1 MEFKKIQLAKDGT
14 LNVTYV
20 DSDDNTITMDGA
32 NIVHRDLRL
41 AMRALI
47 PHLALLTEQ
56 REAAAA
62 TLKELQAQDL
72 SEEEFSV
79 FKVLSVCDLSF
90 SEGERAVAIGGS
102 RILKGGRVM
111 KVASPKTDV
120 EDEEVYEYCGELQL
134 ALDAVKYEAKE
145 YIEQKKWGIKQAEL
159 FPADDPFEGVQ
170 AGEVPSVSV
179 TVEEKP
185 KRGGKSK
192 AKVVAAAV

>member
-20 DSDDNTITMDGA
+20 DSDDNTITMEGA

-62 TLKELQAQDL
+62 TLKQLQAQDL

-90 SEGERAVAIGGS
+90 SEGERAVAIGGC

-145 YIEQKKWGIKQAEL
+145 YVTESKWGIKQAEL
-159 FPADDPFEGVQ
+159 FPVDDPFDGVQ
-170 AGEVPSVSV
+170 ADDVPEVPSVQ
-179 TVEEKP
+179 VEVEKK
-185 KRGGKSK
+185 KRGRK
-192 AKVVAAAV
+192 VAAAV

>member
-62 TLKELQAQDL
+62 TLKQLQAQDL
-72 SEEEFSV
+72 SEEELSV
-79 FKVLSVCDLSF
+79 FKVLSVSDLTF
-90 SEGERAVAIGGS
+90 SEGESAVAVGGC
-102 RILKGGRVM
+102 RILRGGRVM
-111 KVASPKTDV
+111 KVTSPKMNV
-120 EDEEVYEYCGELQL
+120 EDEDYEYCGELQL

-145 YIEQKKWGIKQAEL
+145 YVTESKWGIKQAEL
-159 FPADDPFEGVQ
+159 FPVDDPFDGVQ
-170 AGEVPSVSV
+170 ADDVPEVPSVQ
-179 TVEEKP
+179 VEVEKK
-185 KRGGKSK
+185 KRGRK
-192 AKVVAAAV
+192 VAAAV

>member
-90 SEGERAVAIGGS
+90 SEGERAVAIGGC

-145 YIEQKKWGIKQAEL
+145 YVTNNKWGIKQAEL
-159 FPADDPFEGVQ
+159 FPDEDPFDGVQ
-170 AGEVPSVSV
+170 AGDVPEVASVQ
-179 TVEEKP
+179 VEVEKK
-185 KRGGKSK
+185 KRRRK
-192 AKVVAAAV
+192 AVAV

>member
-20 DSDDNTITMDGA
+20 DSDDNTITMEGA

-62 TLKELQAQDL
+62 TLKQLQAQDL
-72 SEEEFSV
+72 SEEELSV
-79 FKVLSVCDLSF
+79 FKVLSVSDLTF
-90 SEGERAVAIGGS
+90 SDGESAVAVGGS
-102 RILKGGRVM
+102 RILRGGRVM
-111 KVASPKTDV
+111 KVTSPKMNV
-120 EDEEVYEYCGELQL
+120 EDEDYEYCGDLQL

-145 YIEQKKWGIKQAEL
+145 YVTESKWGIKQAEL
-159 FPADDPFEGVQ
+159 FPVDDPFDGVQ
-170 AGEVPSVSV
+170 ADDVPEVPSVQ
-179 TVEEKP
+179 VEVEGKGK
-185 KRGGKSK
+185 KRGRK
-192 AKVVAAAV
+192 VAAAV

>member
-14 LNVTYV
+14 LNVSYV
-20 DSDDNTITMDGA
+20 DSDDNTITMEGA

-62 TLKELQAQDL
+62 TLEELQAQDL
-72 SEEEFSV
+72 SEDNFSV
-79 FKVLSVCDLSF
+79 FKVLSVGDLSF
-90 SEGERAVAIGGS
+90 SDGENAVAIGGC

-111 KVASPKTDV
+111 KVTSPKTDV
-120 EDEEVYEYCGELQL
+120 ADEEVYEYCGELQL

-159 FPADDPFEGVQ
+159 FPEEDPFDGVQ
-170 AGEVPSVSV
+170 AGDVPEVASVQ
-179 TVEEKP
+179 VEVEK
-185 KRGGKSK
+185 KKGRRK
-192 AKVVAAAV
+192 VAAV

>member
-20 DSDDNTITMDGA
+20 DSDDNTITMEGA

-62 TLKELQAQDL
+62 TLKQLQAQDL
-72 SEEEFSV
+72 SEDELSV
-79 FKVLSVCDLSF
+79 FKVLSVSDLSF
-90 SEGERAVAIGGS
+90 SEGESAVAVGGC
-102 RILKGGRVM
+102 RILRGGRVM
-111 KVASPKTDV
+111 KVTSPKMSV
-120 EDEEVYEYCGELQL
+120 EDEDYEYCGELQL

-145 YIEQKKWGIKQAEL
+145 YVTESKWGIKQAEL
-159 FPADDPFEGVQ
+159 FPVDDPFDGVQ
-170 AGEVPSVSV
+170 AGDVPEVPSVQ
-179 TVEEKP
+179 VEVEKK
-185 KRGGKSK
+185 KRGRK
-192 AKVVAAAV
+192 VAAAV

>member
-20 DSDDNTITMDGA
+20 DSDDNTITMEGA

-90 SEGERAVAIGGS
+90 SEGENAVSIGGT

-111 KVASPKTDV
+111 KVTSPKTDV
-120 EDEEVYEYCGELQL
+120 TDEEVYEYCGELQL
-134 ALDAVKYEAKE
+134 ALEAVKYEAKE

-159 FPADDPFEGVQ
+159 FPDEDPFDGVQ
-170 AGEVPSVSV
+170 AGDVPEVASVE
-179 TVEEKP
+179 VEVEKK
-185 KRGGKSK
+185 KRGR
-192 AKVVAAAV
+192 KVAVV

>member
-20 DSDDNTITMDGA
+20 DSDDNTITMEGA

-62 TLKELQAQDL
+62 TLKALQAQDL
-72 SEEEFSV
+72 SEDELSV
-79 FKVLSVCDLSF
+79 FKVLSVSDLSF
-90 SEGERAVAIGGS
+90 SDGERAVAVGGS
-102 RILKGGRVM
+102 RILRGGKVM
-111 KVASPKTDV
+111 KVTSPKIDV
-120 EDEEVYEYCGELQL
+120 EDDVYEYCGELQL

-145 YIEQKKWGIKQAEL
+145 YVTSSKWGIKQAEL
-159 FPADDPFEGVQ
+159 FPVDDPFDGVQ
-170 AGEVPSVSV
+170 AGDVPEVASVQ
-179 TVEEKP
+179 VEVEGK
-185 KRGGKSK
+185 KRGRK
-192 AKVVAAAV
+192 VAAAV